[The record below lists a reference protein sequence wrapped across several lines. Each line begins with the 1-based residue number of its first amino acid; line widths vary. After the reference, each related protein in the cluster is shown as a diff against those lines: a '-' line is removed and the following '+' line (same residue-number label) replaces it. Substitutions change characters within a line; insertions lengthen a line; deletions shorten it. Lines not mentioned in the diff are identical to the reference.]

1 MEKMGLNEIRSRFL
15 KFYEERDHHVE
26 ASYSLVPQNDKSLLF
41 IGAGMAPLKNYFMGL
56 EVPPKPRMAT
66 CQKCLRTNDIENV
79 GFTARHATFFEML
92 GNFSF
97 GDYFK
102 KETLRYGWDFILNEL
117 KLDPDKL
124 WPSVYEDDDE
134 AFALWRDEIGVPEH
148 KITRLGKKDNF
159 WEIGTGPCGPCSEIY
174 YDRGE
179 KFGCDD
185 PNCRP
190 GCDCERYL
198 EFWNHVF
205 TQFDRD
211 ENGEYHPLAKKNI
224 DTGMGLERIACILQD
239 VDSIFEVDTIR
250 FILEEICR
258 MSEKT
263 YGEDVKQDI
272 SIRIITD
279 HIRTVTFLVC
289 DGVMPNNEGRGYVLR
304 RLLRRAAR
312 HGKLLGIE
320 GSFLKDLVD
329 AVIKV
334 SGEAYPDLIKRQDY
348 IKKIVEIE
356 EDRFQQTID
365 QGLNILVEY
374 IGQLESTGGK
384 VLSGEQA
391 FKLYDTYGF
400 PLDLTKEILEE
411 KQMTVD
417 EESFKEEMTAQRDR
431 ARSARGDGEDL
442 GWEEDSFSTLSKD
455 ITSEFN
461 GYWLHKTEAKVLAI
475 ADEHRLV
482 KEAFEGSKVRII
494 LDQTVMYPEGGGQ
507 VGDHGYLKADH
518 FEMHVTDVKKG
529 NNGTIIHIGQ
539 ITKGSIKEGDVITS
553 EVDKT
558 RRFDTARN
566 HSATH
571 LLQKALR
578 MVLGDHVE
586 QAGSQVDDK
595 RLRFDFTHFQ
605 ALTPEELNKIEHIV
619 NGKIYDPTDIEVV
632 NTSIDEARQMG
643 AMALFGEKYGSEVR
657 VVKMGDFSL
666 ELCGGTHLNNTA
678 EIGMFKILSETGVAA
693 GVRRIEAITGRSVFE
708 RLNQYEAKVDAVAA
722 ALKVPV
728 ADIDVKVEQ
737 LFTDYKKLQKDF
749 DELKKK
755 MASGSIEDII
765 ANAKQINGFNVIS
778 TRMDGI
784 EIDVLKDLGDRIKD
798 RVENAVVVLGSVIED
813 KIVFLVMA
821 GQDAVAKGAHA
832 GNIIKEVAKVAGGGG
847 GGKPNMAQAGGKDIA
862 KTDEALNEAFKVVE
876 KIQYVFRGYVGILI

>member
-26 ASYSLVPQNDKSLLF
+26 ASYSLVPQNDKSLLL

-66 CQKCLRTNDIENV
+66 CQKCIRTGDIENV
-79 GFTARHATFFEML
+79 GYTSRHATFFEML

-102 KETLRYGWDFILNEL
+102 KETIRYGWEFILNEL

-134 AFALWRDEIGVPEH
+134 AFAIWRDDIGIPEE

-205 TQFDRD
+205 TQFEKDD
-211 ENGEYHPLAKKNI
+211 QGVYHPLAKKNI

-239 VDSIFEVDTIR
+239 VDSIFEIDTIR
-250 FILEEICR
+250 FILEETCR
-258 MSEKT
+258 MSGKK
-263 YGEDVKQDI
+263 YGEDPKQDI

-279 HIRTVTFLVC
+279 HIRAVSFMVC
-289 DGVMPNNEGRGYVLR
+289 DGIMPNNEGRGYILR

-312 HGKLLGIE
+312 HGKILGIE
-320 GSFLKDLVD
+320 GAFLKDLVE
-329 AVIKV
+329 AVVKV
-334 SGEAYPDLIKRQDY
+334 SGEAYPDLIKRHDY
-348 IKKIVEIE
+348 IKKIIEIE

-374 IGQLESTGGK
+374 IAELEQAGSK
-384 VLSGEQA
+384 VLSGEHA
-391 FKLYDTYGF
+391 FKLYDTFGF

-411 KQMTVD
+411 KGLTVD
-417 EESFKEEMTAQRDR
+417 EEAFTNEMSAQRDR

-442 GWEEDSFSTLSKD
+442 AWEEDAFSTLSKD
-455 ITSEFN
+455 ITSEFT
-461 GYWLHKTEAKVLAI
+461 GYWRFKTEGTVLAI
-475 ADEHRLV
+475 ADDTKLV
-482 KEAFEGSKVRII
+482 QEAFEGMKIRVI

-507 VGDHGYLKADH
+507 VGDHGLLVADD
-518 FEMHVTDVKKG
+518 FEMLVTDVRKG
-529 NNGTIIHIGQ
+529 NNGTIIHMGKV
-539 ITKGSIKEGDVITS
+539 TKGSVKVGSTVESQVNR
-553 EVDKT
+553 V
-558 RRFDTARN
+558 RRLDIARN

-605 ALTPEELNKIEHIV
+605 SLSSEEISKIEHIV
-619 NGKIYDPTDIEVV
+619 NNQIFDPSDIEVI
-632 NTSIDEARQMG
+632 NTSIDEAKKMG
-643 AMALFGEKYGSEVR
+643 AMALFGEKYGNEVR
-657 VVKMGDFSL
+657 MVKMGDFSL

-678 EIGMFKILSETGVAA
+678 EVGMFKIVSEAGVAA

-708 RLNQYEAKVDAVAA
+708 KLNQYEEKVETIAA
-722 ALKVPV
+722 TLKIAAMDV
-728 ADIDVKVEQ
+728 DVKVEQ
-737 LFTDYKKLQKDF
+737 LFNEYRKLQKDF
-749 DELKKK
+749 DEIKKK
-755 MASGSIEDII
+755 AASGNIQEWIDQ
-765 ANAKQINGFNVIS
+765 KREINGFNVV
-778 TRMDGI
+778 TARLDGV
-784 EIDVLKDLGDRIKD
+784 EIDILKDLGDKIKD
-798 RVENAVVVLGSVIED
+798 RLDNAVITLGGVNED
-813 KIVFLVMA
+813 KVLLLVMA
-821 GQDAVAKGAHA
+821 GQDAVDKGAHA
-832 GNIIKEVAKVAGGGG
+832 GNIIKEVAKIAGGGG
-847 GGKPNMAQAGGKDIA
+847 GGKPNMAQAGGKDPSKVDA
-862 KTDEALNEAFKVVE
+862 ALKETFALVE
-876 KIQYVFRGYVGILI
+876 KI

>member
-26 ASYSLVPQNDKSLLF
+26 GSYSLVPQNDKSLLL

-66 CQKCLRTNDIENV
+66 CQKCIRTGDIENV
-79 GFTARHATFFEML
+79 GLTARHATFFEML

-102 KETLRYGWDFILNEL
+102 KETIRYGWDFILNEL

-134 AFALWRDEIGVPEH
+134 AFAIWRDDIGVPEH

-211 ENGEYHPLAKKNI
+211 EQGNYHPLAKKNI

-239 VDSIFEVDTIR
+239 VDSIFEIDTIK
-250 FILEEICR
+250 FILEEVCR
-258 MSEKT
+258 MSGKT
-263 YGEDVKQDI
+263 YGEVHSQDV

-279 HIRTVTFLVC
+279 HIRAVSFLVC
-289 DGVMPNNEGRGYVLR
+289 DGVMPNNEGRGYILR

-320 GSFLKDLVD
+320 GAFLKDLVD
-329 AVIKV
+329 AVVKV
-334 SGEAYPDLIKRQDY
+334 SGEAYPDLIKRHDY
-348 IKKIVEIE
+348 IKKIIEIE

-374 IGQLESTGGK
+374 IGQLEAQGLK
-384 VLSGEQA
+384 VLSGEHA

-417 EESFKEEMTAQRDR
+417 EDAFKEEMTAQRDR

-442 GWEEDSFSTLSKD
+442 GWEEDAFSTLSKD

-461 GYWLHKTEAKVLAI
+461 GYWLYKAEGKVLAI
-475 ADEHRLV
+475 ADEHKLV
-482 KEAFEGSKVRII
+482 NEAFEGMKVRII

-507 VGDHGYLKADH
+507 IGDHGKLKTDS
-518 FEMHVTDVKKG
+518 FEMTVTDVKKG
-529 NNGTIIHIGQ
+529 NNGTIIHVGHV
-539 ITKGSIKEGDVITS
+539 TKGSVKNGETVIA
-553 EVDKT
+553 EVDRV
-558 RRFDTARN
+558 RRLDTARN

-586 QAGSQVDDK
+586 QAGSQVDEK

-605 ALTPEELNKIEHIV
+605 ALSPEELNKIEHIV
-619 NGKIYDPTDIEVV
+619 NGQVYDPTDIEVI
-632 NTSIDEARQMG
+632 NTSIDEARKMG

-657 VVKMGDFSL
+657 VVKMGDFSM

-678 EIGMFKILSETGVAA
+678 EIGMFKIVSEGGVAA
-693 GVRRIEAITGRSVFE
+693 GVRRIEAITGRNVFE
-708 RLNQYEAKVDAVAA
+708 LLNQYENKVEAVAA
-722 ALKVPV
+722 TLKTSV
-728 ADIDVKVEQ
+728 ADSDAKVEQ
-737 LFTDYKKLQKDF
+737 LFNDYRKLQKDF

-755 MASGSIEDII
+755 MASGSMDELI
-765 ANAKQINGFNVIS
+765 NQKQVINGFNVIS
-778 TRMDGI
+778 ARLDQV
-784 EIDVLKDLGDRIKD
+784 EIDVLKDLGDRLKD
-798 RVENAVVVLGSVIED
+798 KLENAVIVLGSVVED
-813 KIVFLVMA
+813 KVVFLVMV
-821 GQDAVAKGAHA
+821 GQDAVTKGAHA
-832 GNIIKEVAKVAGGGG
+832 GNIVKEVAKIAGGGG
-847 GGKPNMAQAGGKDIA
+847 GGKPNMAQAGGKDPSKI
-862 KTDEALNEAFKVVE
+862 DEALKETFELVA
-876 KIQYVFRGYVGILI
+876 KI

>member
-1 MEKMGLNEIRSRFL
+1 MEKMSLNEIRAKFL

-26 ASYSLVPQNDKSLLF
+26 ASYSLVPQNDKSLLL

-66 CQKCLRTNDIENV
+66 CQKCIRTGDIENV
-79 GFTARHATFFEML
+79 GYTARHATFFEML

-102 KETLRYGWDFILNEL
+102 RETLRYGWDFILNEL
-117 KLDPDKL
+117 KMDPEKL

-134 AFALWRDEIGVPEH
+134 AFAIWRDEIGVPEH

-185 PNCRP
+185 PNCKP

-211 ENGEYHPLAKKNI
+211 EEGVYHPLANPNI

-250 FILEEICR
+250 YILDAVCK
-258 MSEKT
+258 MADKH
-263 YGEDVKQDI
+263 YGVDGKIDI
-272 SIRIITD
+272 SLRIITD
-279 HIRTVTFLVC
+279 HIRAVTFLVG
-289 DGVMPNNEGRGYVLR
+289 DGVMPNNEGRGYILR

-320 GSFLKDLVD
+320 GAFLKDLTD
-329 AVIKV
+329 SVIHI
-334 SGEAYPDLIKRQDY
+334 SGDAYPELIKRQDY
-348 IKKIVEIE
+348 IKKIIEIE

-365 QGLNILVEY
+365 QGLNILVEF
-374 IGQLESTGGK
+374 IAELETAHET
-384 VLSGEQA
+384 VLSGEKA

-417 EESFKEEMTAQRDR
+417 EDAFVQEMNAQRDR

-442 GWEEDSFSTLSKD
+442 GWEEDAFSSLPKEV
-455 ITSEFN
+455 TSEFK
-461 GYWLHKTEAKVLAI
+461 GYWLHKIEAKILAI
-475 ADEHRLV
+475 SDEKALID
-482 KEAFEGSKVRII
+482 KASEGAKIRVI
-494 LDQTVMYPEGGGQ
+494 LDQTVLYAEGGGQ
-507 VGDHGYLKADH
+507 VGDKGYLSTES
-518 FEMHVTDVKKG
+518 FEMRVDDVKKG

-539 ITKGSIKEGDVITS
+539 VTKGAISVGDVVTAAVA
-553 EVDKT
+553 EA
-558 RRFDTARN
+558 RRMDVARN

-578 MVLGDHVE
+578 MTLGDHVE
-586 QAGSQVDDK
+586 QAGSQVDDM

-605 ALTPEELNKIEHIV
+605 ALTAEEISKIEGIV
-619 NGKIYDPTDIEVV
+619 NHMIYSPVAVEVMT
-632 NTSIDEARQMG
+632 TSIAEARQMG
-643 AMALFGEKYGSEVR
+643 AMALFGEKYGNEVR
-657 VVKMGDFSL
+657 VVKMGDFSM
-666 ELCGGTHLNNTA
+666 ELCGGTHLNNTS
-678 EIGMFKILSETGVAA
+678 EIGMFKIISETGVAA
-693 GVRRIEAITGRSVFE
+693 GVRRIEAVTGRSVYGL
-708 RLNQYEAKVDAVAA
+708 LNTYETKVENILGV
-722 ALKVPV
+722 LKGSVN
-728 ADIDVKVEQ
+728 DVDQKVEQ
-737 LFTDYKKLQKDF
+737 LFADYRKLQKEF

-755 MASGSIEDII
+755 MASGSLDELL
-765 ANAKQINGFNVIS
+765 AGKREINEFNVIS
-778 TRMDGI
+778 AQLEGI
-784 EIDVLKDLGDRIKD
+784 EVDVLKDLGDRLKD
-798 RVENAVVVLGSVIED
+798 KMPCAVVTLASIVEE
-813 KIVFLVMA
+813 KILFLVMV
-821 GQDAVAKGAHA
+821 GQDAVERGAHA
-832 GNIIKEVAKVAGGGG
+832 GNIVKAVAKVTGGGG
-847 GGKPNMAQAGGKDIA
+847 GGKPNMAQAGGKDLS
-862 KTDEALNEAFKVVE
+862 KLEEALNETFELVA
-876 KIQYVFRGYVGILI
+876 KI